1 MLNLKELVVVFLAE
15 ARELL
20 EQLER
25 GVLALEKSPANVSA
39 EDINAMFRA
48 AHTIKGSAGVVGLD
62 HVVQFTH
69 LVETAFELLRSNK
82 LTVDKPL
89 AELLLQCNDHIAALL
104 DCAESC
110 SEPDQP
116 LLSAGDNLLARL
128 RPVLQQPV
136 ATPAVSQSAPAAV
149 ADASGVVWHVFLK
162 LSASCFTDGL
172 DPLTLVRYL
181 RQQATGCREYWYAE
195 QVPSLAQLSPAQT
208 ETCQLMLDLVL
219 ENIQEQTLLDAL
231 EFIRQ
236 DSLCCI
242 FNKQSPAGAQQQF
255 LDNLEN
261 RSLARELQG
270 RWQSLG
276 LMPEPVATS
285 QLVEDNYPPSLASN
299 TKAETKHQQR
309 QIDQRM
315 MRLPAYKLDT
325 LVNQLGELLI
335 ATATL
340 HEHSRQF
347 NNSDLTERVQ
357 QVQQLVDDIQG
368 SALQLRMVQIGET
381 FNRFQRVVHDIAAD
395 LGKDVHLVIEGADAE
410 LDKSMVERI
419 SDPLMHLVRNALDHG
434 LENAAERIASG
445 KSAHGSLLLR
455 AYHDCGSIVIEIR
468 DDGRGINREKVR
480 QKAISQGLI
489 SENAELSLRQIDELI
504 FEPGF
509 STADAV
515 SNLSGRGV
523 GMDVVRRNIEA
534 LRGTVDISSEP
545 GSGTQ
550 FQLRLPLTLAIID
563 GFMVRVG
570 QSRFVIPL
578 DMVNEC
584 IELPADLTIDTDAS
598 YLNLRGEVLPFIYL
612 SELFGLGDAASD
624 RRSIVVVR
632 YGKQSAGLVVD
643 QLLGEFQTVI
653 KPLGKLFQFLQ
664 GISGSSILGSGDIA
678 LILDIPRLIQ
688 IHMQATERQRTMTTN

>member
-1 MLNLKELVVVFLAE
+1 MLNLTELVGVFLTE

-25 GVLALEKSPANVSA
+25 GVLALEKAPDSVST

-62 HVVQFTH
+62 AVVGFTH
-69 LVETAFELLRSNK
+69 LVETAFEQIRSGQ
-82 LTVDKPL
+82 LHVSKPL
-89 AELLLQCNDHIAALL
+89 AQLLLRCNDHVSALL
-104 DCAESC
+104 DCAETAV
-110 SEPDQP
+110 EPP
-116 LLSAGDNLLARL
+116 VALIEAGDALLAEL
-128 RPVLQQPV
+128 KPWLQ
-136 ATPAVSQSAPAAV
+136 SSAPTNAIEQAAP
-149 ADASGVVWHVFLK
+149 ALAPAKTDRRQWHLFMK

-172 DPLTLVRYL
+172 DPLALVRYL
-181 RQQATGCREYWYAE
+181 RQQAAVCDDFWYAD
-195 QVPSLAQLSPAQT
+195 QVQPLSQMAPAQA
-208 ETCQLMLDLVL
+208 ETCMLMLDLTLQDIDEQVL
-219 ENIQEQTLLDAL
+219 YEAL

-236 DSLCCI
+236 DSLCAL
-242 FNKQSPAGAQQQF
+242 FNMPGPDSDKQAF
-255 LDNLEN
+255 LD
-261 RSLARELQG
+261 SLQDPQLAQRLLQ
-270 RWQSLG
+270 RWQVAG
-276 LMPEPVATS
+276 LMAGPDRPLQAELTASFSRNEPRQEVKS
-285 QLVEDNYPPSLASN
+285 V
-299 TKAETKHQQR
+299 QR
-309 QIDQRM
+309 QADQRM
-315 MRLPAYKLDT
+315 MRLPAFKLDT

-395 LGKDVHLVIEGADAE
+395 LGKDVHLVIEGAEAE

-434 LENAAERIASG
+434 LESAAERIKAG

-480 QKAISQGLI
+480 QKALSKGLI
-489 SENAELSLRQIDELI
+489 SANAELTLRQIDELI

-545 GSGTQ
+545 GYGTQ

-584 IELPADLTIDTDAS
+584 IELPAAMALDAATS

-612 SELFGLGDAASD
+612 NQLFGLDESTSD

-678 LILDIPRLIQ
+678 LILDIPRLVQ
-688 IHMQATERQRTMTTN
+688 IHVQATERQRTTTTI

>member
-1 MLNLKELVVVFLAE
+1 MLNMSELVAVFLTE
-15 ARELL
+15 ARELV

-25 GVLALEKSPANVSA
+25 GVLALEKSPGEVTA

-62 HVVQFTH
+62 HVVHFTH
-69 LVETAFELLRSNK
+69 LVETAFEQLRSNK
-82 LTVDKPL
+82 LVVDRSL
-89 AELLLQCNDHIAALL
+89 SQLLLRCNDHIASLLHCAEVSAEPAADLLQAGDALL
-104 DCAESC
+104 N
-110 SEPDQP
+110 QLRP
-116 LLSAGDNLLARL
+116 LL
-128 RPVLQQPV
+128 Q
-136 ATPAVSQSAPAAV
+136 QSAQSSEN
-149 ADASGVVWHVFLK
+149 DIASPSVGSAKQKSSCHVFLK

-172 DPLTLVRYL
+172 DPVILVRYL
-181 RQQATGCREYWYAE
+181 RQHAAVCREYWYAG
-195 QVPSLAQLSPAQT
+195 QVQPLTQMAPAQA
-208 ETCQLMLDLVL
+208 ETCQLMLDLVM
-219 ENIQEQTLLDAL
+219 EDIAEATLLEAL

-236 DSLCCI
+236 DSLCAI
-242 FNKQSPAGAQQQF
+242 FNHDSPVEAQQLF
-255 LDNLEN
+255 LDSLE
-261 RSLARELQG
+261 SPTLAQELKQ
-270 RWQSLG
+270 RWQALG
-276 LMPEPVATS
+276 LLKVPVEVSAGTT
-285 QLVEDNYPPSLASN
+285 PSLLPRSE
-299 TKAETKHQQR
+299 TKAENKNQPR

-381 FNRFQRVVHDIAAD
+381 FNRFQRVVHDIAAE

-434 LENAAERIASG
+434 LESASERIAAG

-468 DDGRGINREKVR
+468 DDGRGINRDKVR

-489 SENAELSLRQIDELI
+489 SAGAELTLRQIDELI

-545 GSGTQ
+545 GAGTQ

-584 IELPADLTIDTDAS
+584 IELPADMALDTDAG
-598 YLNLRGEVLPFIYL
+598 YLNLRGEVLPFIFL
-612 SELFGLGDAASD
+612 NQMFGLGAAASD

-678 LILDIPRLIQ
+678 LILDIPRLVQ
-688 IHMQATERQRTMTTN
+688 IHVQATERQRTTTTI